1 MSPSALGLLASVL
14 CTAAAA
20 TGEDTVA
27 GLSIPLP
34 LELVEQAMPPPPKT
48 VVLKTNYY
56 GTVTVNHQAHLARK
70 IHCKDCHGQGPVRR
84 IEFTPKLAH
93 ERCRGC
99 HAEQKRGPTD
109 CRGCHVMPPQG
120 PATLTTEAQPPAG
133 PPAKGDAVFAKPAAG
148 AVSAPLARTSPDA
161 VVAPLARVSPDAV
174 VAPLARAGAGPVT
187 GGAATVPPLPPAGEP
202 ISPLADGAL
211 EGQDLRRAVHLGGTA
226 GTGYGAS
233 ARISSRQGQVVLSH
247 ALDRLGGSGPPRTLA
262 LMGAGALLPLA
273 LPSSLGVVA
282 EGVVGVDARER
293 PTVDVMPALGARLG
307 LEWTPRWSHQFPLLL
322 SVTGVVD
329 LFHRGLASPACVY
342 ATVGVGAPL
351 TRR

>member
-34 LELVEQAMPPPPKT
+34 LDLVEQAMPPPPKV

-70 IHCKDCHGQGPVRR
+70 LHCKDCHGPGPVRR

-93 ERCRGC
+93 DRCRSC
-99 HAEQKRGPTD
+99 HAELKRGPTD
-109 CRGCHVMPPQG
+109 CRGCHVMSPPA
-120 PATLTTEAQPPAG
+120 PATLTAEAQPAAG
-133 PPAKGDAVFAKPAAG
+133 PPGKGDAVAAKPAPG
-148 AVSAPLARTSPDA
+148 AVSAPLARLSPDA
-161 VVAPLARVSPDAV
+161 VVAPLVKVSPDAV
-174 VAPLARAGAGPVT
+174 VAPLSPEGAGPAT
-187 GGAATVPPLPPAGEP
+187 AATAGAPPLPPAGEG
-202 ISPLADGAL
+202 SAFADGAL
-211 EGQDLRRAVHLGGTA
+211 EGQALRRTVHVGGTA

-233 ARISSRQGQVVLSH
+233 ARISSRQGQVVISH

-273 LPSSLGVVA
+273 LPPSLGLVA
-282 EGVVGVDARER
+282 EGIVGVDARER
-293 PTVDVMPALGARLG
+293 PTVNVMPALGARLG
-307 LEWTPRWSHQFPLLL
+307 LEWTPRWSHQFPFLL
-322 SVTGVVD
+322 SVTGVAD
-329 LFHRGLASPACVY
+329 LLHGGLASPACIY